1 MTHFAVVAPPLSSH
15 VAALQALA
23 AELLDRG
30 HRVSWLGP
38 ADLARRITDPRIG
51 FVATES
57 EPRGRPGTGGAAD
70 FEQRAARPDGLFGL
84 LRLVD
89 EMARTT
95 TRLCEAGRPLLE
107 RIGAEALIADQMEA
121 AGGLLAEAL
130 GLPFASVACALPI
143 NREPRVPLPV
153 MPWGYAAS
161 AEALQRN
168 AISTRVYDRLMRAHA
183 LAIEAQCRRWKLPAR
198 QRLDE
203 CLSPHLQISQTPAVF
218 DFPRTALPAGFHAV
232 GPLRPRAGGATAV
245 RPARRHE
252 AVDSAVGRNGAA
264 NSAAQAP
271 RRSGPP
277 SRSPP
282 SAVPPWLE
290 PAPGVPF
297 VFVSLGT
304 LQGGRFGLLRRIVR
318 ACRTVGV
325 QSLVAHCGG
334 LDARRAATL
343 EAEGATWVTD
353 FADQRAVLAR
363 ADAVVT
369 HAGLN
374 TVLDAAT
381 AGTPALALPI
391 AFDQPGV
398 AARLVHAGMG
408 LRMSYRWSSS
418 GSIAGTLERLLAG
431 PAFAARA
438 AALGA
443 ETRHAG
449 GVARAADLIEAEM
462 APRSA
467 CLEPGRRV
475 PSSPAPRLS

>member
-23 AELLDRG
+23 GELLDRG

-38 ADLARRITDPRIG
+38 ADLAPRITDPRIG
-51 FVATES
+51 FVAAQS
-57 EPRGRPGTGGAAD
+57 PPGGAPDAGGAAG
-70 FEQRAARPDGLFGL
+70 FEQRAAHPDGLLGL

-95 TRLCEAGRPLLE
+95 TGLCEAGRPALE
-107 RIGAEALIADQMEA
+107 RVGAEVLIADQMEA

-130 GLPFASVACALPI
+130 GLSFVSVACALPV

-153 MPWGYAAS
+153 MPWGYEAGAK
-161 AEALQRN
+161 ALQRN
-168 AISTRVYDRLMRAHA
+168 AISARVYDRLMRAHA
-183 LAIEAQCRRWKLPAR
+183 AAIEAQCRRWNLPAR

-203 CLSPHLQISQTPAVF
+203 CLSPHLQISQTPVGF

-232 GPLRPRAGGATAV
+232 GPLRRRSAGATAA
-245 RPARRHE
+245 PAAGREE
-252 AVDSAVGRNGAA
+252 APAA
-264 NSAAQAP
+264 GMGSVVLPNAATRA
-271 RRSGPP
+271 
-277 SRSPP
+277 
-282 SAVPPWLE
+282 PPWL
-290 PAPGVPF
+290 APTRGPPF

-318 ACRTVGV
+318 ACRSVGV
-325 QSLVAHCGG
+325 RSLVAHCGG
-334 LDARRAATL
+334 LDARRAAAL
-343 EAEGATWVTD
+343 QAEGATWVTD
-353 FADQRAVLAR
+353 FADQPAVLAH
-363 ADAVVT
+363 AAAVIT

-408 LRMSYRWSSS
+408 LRLSYRWSSS
-418 GSIAGTLERLLAG
+418 ASIAGALERLLGA
-431 PAFAARA
+431 PAFATRA
-438 AALGA
+438 AAIGA
-443 ETRHAG
+443 ATREAG
-449 GVARAADLIEAEM
+449 GAPRAADLIEAEI
-462 APRSA
+462 
-467 CLEPGRRV
+467 GRRRQGRWSDRGAF
-475 PSSPAPRLS
+475 PSPAPGSA